1 MSEPIE
7 ARPMTQ
13 GRDDDNGFVAGLGA
27 RRASLEGRL
36 EDGYERIEQ
45 AALSGAD
52 VSEWES
58 FWVRLLREYEEVCR
72 ELDAAA

>member
-1 MSEPIE
+1 MSVQLD
-7 ARPMTQ
+7 ADTMTRMR
-13 GRDDDNGFVAGLGA
+13 GDDASFASDLDA

-36 EDGYERIEQ
+36 EDGYDRIGQ
-45 AALSGAD
+45 AALSGTD

-58 FWVRLLREYEEVCR
+58 FWVRLLREYEEICR